1 MADETITQ
9 LWTAHASSMKDVE
22 IVKEK
27 DQNNFTSSTG
37 FKYEFIWA
45 KKESMI
51 VVFPLHSD
59 LGYEFAVVDGE
70 IQWKHPEGAEAYLGD
85 DVREFADLWI
95 KKIVKLKAFL

>member
-1 MADETITQ
+1 MTDETITQ
-9 LWTAHASSMKDVE
+9 LWVAHAKQVQNVE
-22 IVKEK
+22 VVKER
-27 DQNNFTSSTG
+27 DQNKFISSTG

-51 VVFPLHSD
+51 VVFPLHAE
-59 LGYEFAVVDGE
+59 LGYEFTVVDGE

-85 DVREFADLWI
+85 DVKEFANIWI